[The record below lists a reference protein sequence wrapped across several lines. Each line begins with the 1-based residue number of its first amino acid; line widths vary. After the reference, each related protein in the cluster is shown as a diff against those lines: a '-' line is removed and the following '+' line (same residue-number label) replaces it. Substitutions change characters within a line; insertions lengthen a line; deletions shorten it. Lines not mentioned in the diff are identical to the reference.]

1 MINHPKCFHA
11 FFGHVFFSDL
21 RSNTHDLRMFDKAN
35 QALRV
40 ERLHVWGRA
49 APYIYKVC
57 IVLPSPLVRSV
68 PAGLD
73 AGLSA
78 EFVAR
83 KPLENLP
90 PRAFLTRNS

>member
-11 FFGHVFFSDL
+11 FFDHVFSDL
-21 RSNTHDLRMFDKAN
+21 RSNKHDLRMFDKAN

-49 APYIYKVC
+49 TPYIYKVC